1 MSLPINYNKI
11 PKDADPVQVI
21 LQFAKRIESERNK
34 NDPLPINDRDEWF
47 VALVL
52 GLITDPRHMV
62 GRFVG
67 RAAFK
72 EWIRRGGKVP
82 RFGNLPSVIDSE
94 QFLHALLYLHDAGV
108 GITDLARAFS
118 FTTVHI
124 SNLLK
129 QAENEHAS
137 P

>member
-21 LQFAKRIESERNK
+21 LQFAKRIEESRNK

-47 VALVL
+47 VTLVL

-72 EWIRRGGKVP
+72 EWIRRGGKAP
-82 RFGNLPSVIDSE
+82 RFGKLPSVIDNE

-108 GITDLARAFS
+108 SVTDLAKAFS

-124 SNLLK
+124 INLLK
-129 QAENEHAS
+129 EAETNAS
-137 P
+137 S